1 MVGHGSMF
9 AARGA
14 HVSGD
19 EPSRIDHPSSNHP
32 MQFKQKISP
41 CLWFDDQGEE
51 AAKYYTSIFENS
63 RITGVTHYSEAGREV
78 HGRPPGSVMT
88 VTFELDGNEFMALN
102 GGPVFKFNEAVS
114 LMVQCDDQKEIDYY
128 WEKLGAGGD
137 PDAQVCGWLKDKFGL
152 SWQINWKGTEDLWR
166 DASSP
171 GSQRAF
177 TAMLKMKKIDVAE
190 LQRAYRGR

>member
-1 MVGHGSMF
+1 
-9 AARGA
+9 
-14 HVSGD
+14 
-19 EPSRIDHPSSNHP
+19 

-137 PDAQVCGWLKDKFGL
+137 PEAQVCGWLKDRFGL

-177 TAMLKMKKIDVAE
+177 IAMLKMKKIDVAE
-190 LQRAYRGR
+190 LQRAYAGR